1 MSLGS
6 VIRQARIDAGLSI
19 DDLSERTSIRAGL
32 LKEIESDDF
41 TKCGGETYAR
51 GHLRNIAPLL
61 KMDAG
66 VLLELYENEQSMQP
80 RRIQEMLA
88 ENNVMTNPVD
98 KKTISWK
105 TLAGISLATLALLGA
120 VQIIISNSKTTEIS
134 SPEAVA
140 TESATAEPTNTS
152 EAQPTP
158 TATAEPTNTS
168 EAQPTPTATSTPTT
182 VRDTYSSG
190 TGVSVKVAAS
200 RGNSWLFVSD
210 ANGTTLYS
218 GQIRSG
224 QNLNFSSSTRVS
236 LKVGNA
242 GAVDVSVNGKGAQ
255 QIGDDGEVITVSYGV
270 TS

>member
-51 GHLRNIAPLL
+51 GHLRNIAPHI
-61 KMDAG
+61 KMDSLL
-66 VLLELYENEQSMQP
+66 LLELYENEQSSQP

-105 TLAGISLATLALLGA
+105 TLAGISLSTLALLAA
-120 VQIIISNSKTTEIS
+120 VQIIISNSKTTTVTN
-134 SPEAVA
+134 PEVVASESAVA
-140 TESATAEPTNTS
+140 QPSNTPSATPTDVTNTV
-152 EAQPTP
+152 
-158 TATAEPTNTS
+158 
-168 EAQPTPTATSTPTT
+168 STPAPT
-182 VRDTYSSG
+182 RDSYSSG
-190 TGVSVKVAAS
+190 SGVSVSVSAS

-210 ANGTTLYS
+210 SNGTTLYS
-218 GQIRSG
+218 GQIRNG
-224 QNLNFSSSTRVS
+224 QKLNFSTTTRIS

-242 GAVDVSVNGKGAQ
+242 GAVDVSVNGKASQ
-255 QIGDDGEVITVSYGV
+255 QIGNDGEVVSVSYGV

>member
-51 GHLRNIAPLL
+51 GHLRNIAPHL
-61 KMDAG
+61 KMDSG
-66 VLLELYENEQSMQP
+66 LLLELYENEQSMQP

-120 VQIIISNSKTTEIS
+120 VQIIISNSQTTTIS
-134 SPEAVA
+134 NPEVVE
-140 TESATAEPTNTS
+140 TESATP
-152 EAQPTP
+152 QPSV
-158 TATAEPTNTS
+158 TAE
-168 EAQPTPTATSTPTT
+168 EQPSSVATSTPTV

-190 TGVSVKVAAS
+190 TGVSVSVSAL
-200 RGNSWLFVSD
+200 RGKSWLFVSD
-210 ANGTTLYS
+210 SNGTTLYS
-218 GQIRSG
+218 GQIRNG
-224 QNLNFSSSTRVS
+224 EKLNFSATTRIS
-236 LKVGNA
+236 LRAGNA
-242 GAVDVSVNGKGAQ
+242 GAVDVSVNGKPGQ
-255 QIGDDGEVITVSYGV
+255 QIGSDGQVVTLSYGV

>member
-80 RRIQEMLA
+80 RGIQEMLA

-140 TESATAEPTNTS
+140 TESATAD
-152 EAQPTP
+152 
-158 TATAEPTNTS
+158 PTNTS

>member
-6 VIRQARIDAGLSI
+6 VIRQARIDAGLSV

-51 GHLRNIAPLL
+51 GHLRNIAPHV
-61 KMDAG
+61 KMDSQL
-66 VLLELYENEQSMQP
+66 LLELYENEQSMQP

-88 ENNVMTNPVD
+88 ENNVMTNPID

-105 TLAGISLATLALLGA
+105 TLAGISLSTLALLAA
-120 VQIIISNSKTTEIS
+120 VQIIISNSKTTTVTN
-134 SPEAVA
+134 PEVVA
-140 TESATAEPTNTS
+140 SESATPQPSVTS
-152 EAQPTP
+152 EAQPAP
-158 TATAEPTNTS
+158 A
-168 EAQPTPTATSTPTT
+168 ATSTPSV

-190 TGVSVKVAAS
+190 TGVSVSVTAVRA
-200 RGNSWLFVSD
+200 NSWLFVSD
-210 ANGTTLYS
+210 SNGTTLYS
-218 GQIRSG
+218 GQVRNG
-224 QNLNFSSSTRVS
+224 QKLNFSATTRIS

-242 GAVDVSVNGKGAQ
+242 GAVDVSVNGKAAQ
-255 QIGDDGEVITVSYGV
+255 QIGGDGEVVTVSYGV

>member
-51 GHLRNIAPLL
+51 GHLRNIAPLI
-61 KMDAG
+61 KMDSQL
-66 VLLELYENEQSMQP
+66 LLELYENEQSMQP

-105 TLAGISLATLALLGA
+105 TLAGISLSTLALLAA
-120 VQIIISNSKTTEIS
+120 VQIIISNSKTTTVTN
-134 SPEAVA
+134 PEVVA
-140 TESATAEPTNTS
+140 SESATPQPSLTA
-152 EAQPTP
+152 EAQPTQ
-158 TATAEPTNTS
+158 TSAATPAP
-168 EAQPTPTATSTPTT
+168 

-190 TGVSVKVAAS
+190 TGVSVSVTAVRA
-200 RGNSWLFVSD
+200 NSWLFVSD
-210 ANGTTLYS
+210 SNGTTLYS
-218 GQIRSG
+218 GQVRNG
-224 QNLNFSSSTRVS
+224 QKLNFSATTRVS

-242 GAVDVSVNGKGAQ
+242 GAVDVSVNGKAAQ
-255 QIGDDGEVITVSYGV
+255 QIGGEGEVVTVSYGV

>member
-32 LKEIESDDF
+32 LKEIESNDF

-140 TESATAEPTNTS
+140 TE
-152 EAQPTP
+152 

-190 TGVSVKVAAS
+190 TGVSVQVSAS

-218 GQIRSG
+218 GQIRLG

-242 GAVDVSVNGKGAQ
+242 GAVDVSVNGKSAQ

>member
-140 TESATAEPTNTS
+140 TE
-152 EAQPTP
+152 
-158 TATAEPTNTS
+158 TATAEPTNTA
-168 EAQPTPTATSTPTT
+168 EPQPTPTATNTPTT

-190 TGVSVKVAAS
+190 TGVSVSVAAS

>member
-120 VQIIISNSKTTEIS
+120 VQIIISNSETTEVS
-134 SPEAVA
+134 SPEVVA
-140 TESATAEPTNTS
+140 TESATAEPTNTT

-158 TATAEPTNTS
+158 TATT
-168 EAQPTPTATSTPTT
+168 TPTT

-190 TGVSVKVAAS
+190 TGVSVSVAAS

-210 ANGTTLYS
+210 DNGTTLYS
-218 GQIRSG
+218 GQIRNG
-224 QNLNFSSSTRVS
+224 EKLNFSATTLINLRA
-236 LKVGNA
+236 GNA
-242 GAVDVSVNGKGAQ
+242 GAVDVSVNGKPGQ
-255 QIGDDGEVITVSYGV
+255 QIGSDGQVVTLSYGV

>member
-98 KKTISWK
+98 KKSISWK

-140 TESATAEPTNTS
+140 TES
-152 EAQPTP
+152 
-158 TATAEPTNTS
+158 ATAEPTNTS

>member
-140 TESATAEPTNTS
+140 TESATAE
-152 EAQPTP
+152 A
-158 TATAEPTNTS
+158 TNTS

-190 TGVSVKVAAS
+190 DGVSVKVAAS

>member
-51 GHLRNIAPLL
+51 GHLRNIAPLI
-61 KMDAG
+61 KMDSQL
-66 VLLELYENEQSMQP
+66 LLELYENEQSMQP

-105 TLAGISLATLALLGA
+105 TLAGISLSTLALLAA
-120 VQIIISNSKTTEIS
+120 VQIIISNSKTTTVTN
-134 SPEAVA
+134 PEVVA
-140 TESATAEPTNTS
+140 SESATPQPSLTA
-152 EAQPTP
+152 EAQPPQTSAATP
-158 TATAEPTNTS
+158 AP
-168 EAQPTPTATSTPTT
+168 

-190 TGVSVKVAAS
+190 TGVSVSVTAVRA
-200 RGNSWLFVSD
+200 NSWLFVSD
-210 ANGTTLYS
+210 SNGTTLYS
-218 GQIRSG
+218 GQVRNG
-224 QNLNFSSSTRVS
+224 QKLNFSATTRIS

-242 GAVDVSVNGKGAQ
+242 GAVDVSVNGKAAQ
-255 QIGDDGEVITVSYGV
+255 QIGGEGEVVTVSYGV

>member
-51 GHLRNIAPLL
+51 GHLRNIAPLI
-61 KMDAG
+61 KMDSQL
-66 VLLELYENEQSMQP
+66 LLELYENEQSMQP

-105 TLAGISLATLALLGA
+105 TLAGISLSTLTLLAA
-120 VQIIISNSKTTEIS
+120 VQIIISNSKTTTVTN
-134 SPEAVA
+134 PEVVA
-140 TESATAEPTNTS
+140 SESATPQPSMTS
-152 EAQPTP
+152 EVQSTP
-158 TATAEPTNTS
+158 A
-168 EAQPTPTATSTPTT
+168 ATSTPSV

-190 TGVSVKVAAS
+190 TGVSVSVTAVRA
-200 RGNSWLFVSD
+200 NSWLFVSD
-210 ANGTTLYS
+210 SNGTTLYS
-218 GQIRSG
+218 GQVRNG
-224 QNLNFSSSTRVS
+224 QKLNFSATTRLS

-242 GAVDVSVNGKGAQ
+242 GAVDVSVNGKAAQ
-255 QIGDDGEVITVSYGV
+255 QIGGEGEVVTVSYGV

>member
-66 VLLELYENEQSMQP
+66 VLLELYEYEQSIQP

-140 TESATAEPTNTS
+140 TES
-152 EAQPTP
+152 
-158 TATAEPTNTS
+158 ATAEPTNTS

-242 GAVDVSVNGKGAQ
+242 GAVDISVNGKDAQ

>member
-19 DDLSERTSIRAGL
+19 DDLSERTSIRTGL

-120 VQIIISNSKTTEIS
+120 VQIIISNSETSEVS
-134 SPEAVA
+134 NPEVVA
-140 TESATAEPTNTS
+140 TESATAEPTNT
-152 EAQPTP
+152 P
-158 TATAEPTNTS
+158 
-168 EAQPTPTATSTPTT
+168 EAQPTPTATSTPMT

-190 TGVSVKVAAS
+190 TGVSVSVAAS

-210 ANGTTLYS
+210 DNGTTLYS

-224 QNLNFSSSTRVS
+224 QNLNFSSTTRVS
-236 LKVGNA
+236 LRVGNA
-242 GAVDVSVNGKGAQ
+242 GAVDISVNGKSAQ

>member
-66 VLLELYENEQSMQP
+66 VLLELYEHEQSMQP

-140 TESATAEPTNTS
+140 TESATP
-152 EAQPTP
+152 EA
-158 TATAEPTNTS
+158 TNTS

-190 TGVSVKVAAS
+190 TGVSVQVSAS

>member
-140 TESATAEPTNTS
+140 TESATAEATNT
-152 EAQPTP
+152 P
-158 TATAEPTNTS
+158 

-242 GAVDVSVNGKGAQ
+242 GAVDVSVNGKSAQ

>member
-32 LKEIESDDF
+32 IKEIESDDF

-51 GHLRNIAPLL
+51 GHLRNIAPHI
-61 KMDAG
+61 KMDSQL
-66 VLLELYENEQSMQP
+66 LLELYENEQSMQP

-98 KKTISWK
+98 KKTVSWK
-105 TLAGISLATLALLGA
+105 TLAGISLSTLALLAA
-120 VQIIISNSKTTEIS
+120 VQIIISNSKTTTVTN
-134 SPEAVA
+134 PEVVA
-140 TESATAEPTNTS
+140 SESAIPQPSTPA
-152 EAQPTP
+152 EAQPTSM
-158 TATAEPTNTS
+158 ATT
-168 EAQPTPTATSTPTT
+168 TPTV

-190 TGVSVKVAAS
+190 TGVSVKVSAL

-210 ANGTTLYS
+210 ASGVTLYS
-218 GQIRSG
+218 GQIRNG
-224 QNLNFSSSTRVS
+224 QTLNFSASTRIS
-236 LKVGNA
+236 LKAGNG
-242 GAVDVSVNGKGAQ
+242 GAVDVSVNGKPGQ
-255 QIGDDGEVITVSYGV
+255 QIGSEGAVVSLSYGV

>member
-140 TESATAEPTNTS
+140 TETATAEPTNTS

-158 TATAEPTNTS
+158 TS
-168 EAQPTPTATSTPTT
+168 TPTATSTPTT

-242 GAVDVSVNGKGAQ
+242 GAVDVSVNGKSAQ

>member
-6 VIRQARIDAGLSI
+6 VIRQARIDAGLSV

-51 GHLRNIAPLL
+51 GHLRNIAPHI
-61 KMDAG
+61 KMDSQL
-66 VLLELYENEQSMQP
+66 LLELYENEQSMQP

-105 TLAGISLATLALLGA
+105 TLAGISLSTLALLAA
-120 VQIIISNSKTTEIS
+120 VQIIISNSETTTVDT
-134 SPEAVA
+134 PEVVA
-140 TESATAEPTNTS
+140 SESATAQPSEPTEES
-152 EAQPTP
+152 PTP
-158 TATAEPTNTS
+158 ATTTTPTN
-168 EAQPTPTATSTPTT
+168 

-190 TGVSVKVAAS
+190 TGVSVSVSAV

-210 ANGTTLYS
+210 SNGTTLYS
-218 GQIRSG
+218 GQVRNG
-224 QNLNFSSSTRVS
+224 QTLKFSATTRIS
-236 LKVGNA
+236 MKAGNA
-242 GAVDVSVNGKGAQ
+242 GAVDVSVNGKAAE
-255 QIGDDGEVITVSYGV
+255 QIGSEGQVVSLTYGV

>member
-1 MSLGS
+1 
-6 VIRQARIDAGLSI
+6 
-19 DDLSERTSIRAGL
+19 
-32 LKEIESDDF
+32 
-41 TKCGGETYAR
+41 
-51 GHLRNIAPLL
+51 
-61 KMDAG
+61 MDAG

-140 TESATAEPTNTS
+140 TES
-152 EAQPTP
+152 
-158 TATAEPTNTS
+158 ATAEPTNTS

>member
-66 VLLELYENEQSMQP
+66 VLLELYEHEQSMQP

-140 TESATAEPTNTS
+140 TESATP
-152 EAQPTP
+152 EA
-158 TATAEPTNTS
+158 TNTS

>member
-19 DDLSERTSIRAGL
+19 DDLSERTSIRGGL

-51 GHLRNIAPLL
+51 GHLRNIAPHV
-61 KMDAG
+61 KMDATM
-66 VLLELYENEQSMQP
+66 LLELYANEQSMQP
-80 RRIQEMLA
+80 RGIHEMLA
-88 ENNVMTNPVD
+88 ENNVMTHPVD

-120 VQIIISNSKTTEIS
+120 VQIIISNSKTTSITN
-134 SPEAVA
+134 PDVVA
-140 TESATAEPTNTS
+140 TESATAEPSNSPVAETTQS
-152 EAQPTP
+152 EQPAP
-158 TATAEPTNTS
+158 ALP
-168 EAQPTPTATSTPTT
+168 
-182 VRDTYSSG
+182 RDSYSSG
-190 TGVSVKVAAS
+190 TGVSVSVSATNGK
-200 RGNSWLFVSD
+200 SWLFVSD

-224 QNLNFSSSTRVS
+224 QKLNFSSTTRVS

-242 GAVDVSVNGKGAQ
+242 GVVDVSVNGKAAQ
-255 QIGDDGEVITVSYGV
+255 QIGTDGEVVSVSYGV

>member
-32 LKEIESDDF
+32 IKEIESDDF

-51 GHLRNIAPLL
+51 GHLRNIAPHI
-61 KMDAG
+61 KMDSQL
-66 VLLELYENEQSMQP
+66 LLELYEKEQSMQP

-98 KKTISWK
+98 KKTVSWK
-105 TLAGISLATLALLGA
+105 TLAGISLSTLALLAA
-120 VQIIISNSKTTEIS
+120 VQIIISNSKTTTVTN
-134 SPEAVA
+134 PEVVA
-140 TESATAEPTNTS
+140 SESAIPQPSTPA
-152 EAQPTP
+152 EAQPTSM
-158 TATAEPTNTS
+158 ATT
-168 EAQPTPTATSTPTT
+168 TPTV

-190 TGVSVKVAAS
+190 TGVSVKVSAL

-210 ANGTTLYS
+210 ASGVTLYS
-218 GQIRSG
+218 GQIRNG
-224 QNLNFSSSTRVS
+224 QTLNFSASTRIS
-236 LKVGNA
+236 LKAGNA
-242 GAVDVSVNGKGAQ
+242 GAVDVSVNGKPGQ
-255 QIGDDGEVITVSYGV
+255 QIGSEGEVASLSYGV

>member
-6 VIRQARIDAGLSI
+6 VIRQARIDAGLSV

-51 GHLRNIAPLL
+51 GHLRNIAPHI
-61 KMDAG
+61 KMDSQL
-66 VLLELYENEQSMQP
+66 LLELYENEQSSQP

-105 TLAGISLATLALLGA
+105 TLAGISLSTLALLAA
-120 VQIIISNSKTTEIS
+120 VQIIISNSETTTVDTPEVVAS
-134 SPEAVA
+134 ASP
-140 TESATAEPTNTS
+140 TAQPSEPT
-152 EAQPTP
+152 EASPTP
-158 TATAEPTNTS
+158 VTT
-168 EAQPTPTATSTPTT
+168 TPTT

-190 TGVSVKVAAS
+190 TGVSVSVSAV

-210 ANGTTLYS
+210 SNGTTLYS
-218 GQIRSG
+218 GQVRNG
-224 QNLNFSSSTRVS
+224 QTLNFSATTRIS
-236 LKVGNA
+236 MRAGNA
-242 GAVDVSVNGKGAQ
+242 GAVDVSVNGKAAQ
-255 QIGDDGEVITVSYGV
+255 QIGSEGQVVSLTYGV

>member
-88 ENNVMTNPVD
+88 ENNVMTNPVE

-140 TESATAEPTNTS
+140 TE
-152 EAQPTP
+152 

-190 TGVSVKVAAS
+190 TGVSVQVSAS

>member
-140 TESATAEPTNTS
+140 TESATAEPTNSS

-158 TATAEPTNTS
+158 TSTPIATN
-168 EAQPTPTATSTPTT
+168 TPTT

>member
-6 VIRQARIDAGLSI
+6 VIRQARIDAGLSV

-51 GHLRNIAPLL
+51 GHLRNIAPHI
-61 KMDAG
+61 KMDSQL
-66 VLLELYENEQSMQP
+66 LLELYENEQSMQP

-105 TLAGISLATLALLGA
+105 TLAGISLSTLALLAA
-120 VQIIISNSKTTEIS
+120 VQIIISNSETTTVS
-134 SPEAVA
+134 TPEVVVS
-140 TESATAEPTNTS
+140 ESATAQPSEPTEES
-152 EAQPTP
+152 PTP
-158 TATAEPTNTS
+158 ATTTTPTN
-168 EAQPTPTATSTPTT
+168 

-190 TGVSVKVAAS
+190 TGVSVSVSAV

-210 ANGTTLYS
+210 SNGTTLYS
-218 GQIRSG
+218 GQVRNG
-224 QNLNFSSSTRVS
+224 QTLKFSATTRIS
-236 LKVGNA
+236 MKAGNA
-242 GAVDVSVNGKGAQ
+242 GAVDVSVNGKAAE
-255 QIGDDGEVITVSYGV
+255 QIGSEGQVVSLTYGV

>member
-1 MSLGS
+1 LD
-6 VIRQARIDAGLSI
+6 IRQARIDAGLSI

-140 TESATAEPTNTS
+140 TESATAE
-152 EAQPTP
+152 A
-158 TATAEPTNTS
+158 TNTS

-190 TGVSVKVAAS
+190 DGVSVKVAAS